1 VEGQGADTRAAHAL
15 KQVALSADQVS
26 GGPVQTGATKSI
38 VMHTSTAVGWSLGQR
53 ALLRF
58 LQREGVLTEEPSAP
72 TGGPA
77 SNGELFARLASSI
90 DQSGLVSLVADSLRV
105 PSVDLDTEALMQDL
119 ISLLTPEV
127 AAACEMIPVAQYD
140 DTLEVATANPLD
152 VEALKTVEFTTGLRV
167 RARVT
172 TRASVLRAL
181 ATWYGIAAAAPAE
194 DDANG
199 TATIS
204 IAAEP
209 IELPTVAESE
219 REASAPVVEEPPD
232 DDAPLVRWT
241 GPAGVV
247 VVAADLGVRLQVSA
261 VLAADALEIAVMTVR
276 DAAEAW
282 AVAGTGR
289 VHVLVV
295 DATREAID
303 EPAWQC
309 LASEAGAALVVLAD
323 AREAESAQ
331 EPSDAGAP
339 ITPLDA
345 LVARVRRLLIDQ
357 RGDPT

>member
-1 VEGQGADTRAAHAL
+1 
-15 KQVALSADQVS
+15 
-26 GGPVQTGATKSI
+26 
-38 VMHTSTAVGWSLGQR
+38 
-53 ALLRF
+53 
-58 LQREGVLTEEPSAP
+58 
-72 TGGPA
+72 
-77 SNGELFARLASSI
+77 
-90 DQSGLVSLVADSLRV
+90 
-105 PSVDLDTEALMQDL
+105 
-119 ISLLTPEV
+119 
-127 AAACEMIPVAQYD
+127 
-140 DTLEVATANPLD
+140 
-152 VEALKTVEFTTGLRV
+152 
-167 RARVT
+167 
-172 TRASVLRAL
+172 
-181 ATWYGIAAAAPAE
+181 
-194 DDANG
+194 
-199 TATIS
+199 
-204 IAAEP
+204 
-209 IELPTVAESE
+209 
-219 REASAPVVEEPPD
+219 
-232 DDAPLVRWT
+232 
-241 GPAGVV
+241 V